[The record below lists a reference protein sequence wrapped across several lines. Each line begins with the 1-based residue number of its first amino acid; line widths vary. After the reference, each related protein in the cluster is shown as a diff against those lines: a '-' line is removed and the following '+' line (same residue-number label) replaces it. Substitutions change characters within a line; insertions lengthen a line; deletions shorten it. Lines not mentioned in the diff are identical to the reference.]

1 MEINELQSNDELIST
16 IREGVTLADF
26 NAPWCAPCHT
36 QEPILEKLAD
46 QFKGKASVAAMNVDQ
61 NRDVAM
67 QLGIRNI
74 PTLIIFKNNEEI
86 ERFVGVQSE
95 AVLSEALEK
104 ALG

>member
-1 MEINELQSNDELIST
+1 MEINELQSNDELLNT
-16 IREGVTLADF
+16 IRKGVTLADF

-36 QEPILEKLAD
+36 QEPILRKLAD
-46 QFKGKASVAAMNVDQ
+46 QFKGKASIAAINVDQ
-61 NRDVAM
+61 NGDVAM

-74 PTLIIFKNNEEI
+74 PTLIIFKDNEEI

-95 AVLSEALEK
+95 TVLSEALEK